1 MDFEYTEEQR
11 LLAETLR
18 RFLATG
24 YSFDAR
30 AKIMASAAGY
40 SEDVWAALA
49 EMGVLGVPFDAEHGG
64 YGGSTVDMMI
74 VMEALG
80 EALVVEPYLATVGL
94 GGRFVARG
102 GTAAQQKRVLPDLTQ
117 GKTKLA
123 FAQTERGGRY
133 DLAPGRDAR
142 AARPARAGCWTARRA
157 RSCTAAARICSWS
170 PPARRAA
177 TRTPTAS
184 ASSSSSAR
192 APGVAVSEHR
202 TIDNLR
208 LADVRF
214 SGVAVSRDA
223 LIGAEGRGL
232 GLAEEVV
239 DYATVLLCA
248 EAVGA
253 MKYAHDATLEY
264 LKTRRQ
270 FGVPIGSFQA
280 LQHRMVDI
288 LISCEQARSIA
299 CLAAVKID
307 SGGGGRAAAR
317 GVGGQD
323 QDRRRGPPREPGGG
337 AAPRRYGHD
346 RGAED
351 QPHVPAP
358 DHDRPGLRRR
368 RPPPRAL
375 RQVEL
380 TGCLPRPAAAP
391 RSGGPPASR
400 RRPLDKGF
408 VQGFVCPGGAIRAR
422 RAGAEARSTRPGSV
436 AGGGASSDS
445 AAAGRASRRLADRR
459 RLGAYIAVSL
469 AQRGHETSV
478 VGLI

>member
-18 RFLATG
+18 RFLGTG

-49 EMGVLGVPFDAEHGG
+49 EMGVLGVPFDEEHGG
-64 YGGSTVDMMI
+64 YGGSSVDMMI

-102 GTAAQQKRVLPDLTQ
+102 GSPAQQRRILPELIQ
-117 GKTKLA
+117 GKMKLA
-123 FAQTERGGRY
+123 FAQTEPGERY
-133 DLAPGRDAR
+133 DLRRVATR
-142 AARPARAGCWTARRA
+142 ARR
-157 RSCTAAARICSWS
+157 TGEGWVLDGEK
-170 PPARRAA
+170 RAVLHGGCA
-177 TRTPTAS
+177 DLLVV
-184 ASSSSSAR
+184 SAR
-192 APGVAVSEHR
+192 TAGGDGDAGGVSLFLVDRAAPGVAVSESR

-208 LADVRF
+208 LADLRLT
-214 SGVAVSRDA
+214 GVAVPRDA
-223 LIGAEGRGL
+223 LIGREGG
-232 GLAEEVV
+232 GFDLADEVV

-307 SGGGGRAAAR
+307 SAETHERRRVVSAAKIKIADAAR
-317 GVGGQD
+317 HVSQESVQLHGGM
-323 QDRRRGPPREPGGG
+323 GMTE
-337 AAPRRYGHD
+337 
-346 RGAED
+346 
-351 QPHVPAP
+351 
-358 DHDRPGLRRR
+358 
-368 RPPPRAL
+368 
-375 RQVEL
+375 EL
-380 TGCLPRPAAAP
+380 KISHT
-391 RSGGPPASR
+391 
-400 RRPLDKGF
+400 F
-408 VQGFVCPGGAIRAR
+408 
-422 RAGAEARSTRPGSV
+422 
-436 AGGGASSDS
+436 
-445 AAAGRASRRLADRR
+445 RRLTMIAQAFGDADHH
-459 RLGAYIAVSL
+459 L
-469 AQRGHETSV
+469 ARYAH
-478 VGLI
+478 